1 MPKWPMTDSWDYGQ
15 GDLSWRWEDLRW
27 RERLG
32 SDSERIVRE
41 ALRRAIDMRDSEAA
55 NLSARPVF
63 LVDVLNKLCEVLNVR
78 TERLWDEV

>member
-1 MPKWPMTDSWDYGQ
+1 
-15 GDLSWRWEDLRW
+15 LRW